1 MRYGI
6 HRYKIK
12 RRLKAGELLAWGA
25 FWLLLGA
32 AALIVVAIR
41 VG

>member
-12 RRLKAGELLAWGA
+12 RRLKAGELLAWTV
-25 FWLLLGA
+25 FWLFLGA

>member
-1 MRYGI
+1 MKYGI
-6 HRYKIK
+6 HRYNTN
-12 RRLKAGELLAWGA
+12 RRLKAGELLAWSA
-25 FWLLLGA
+25 FWLFLGA